1 MKKTFISVFLLL
13 TLIFGCTQ
21 ISYAHDK
28 QAEHDGDLKYA
39 LFGSREKLLV
49 GEEKA
54 IFDAI
59 ANAAALTI
67 DQFSPN
73 DQTQWKEDVYS
84 RLQENVQKLVHLKLP
99 YSFEELD
106 LNSKVSPDGKN
117 ITANSHRKYTHL
129 SWSYRNYPNKEFW
142 KTRKQLLLCTI
153 NWTLYH
159 DKSLFLKVPW
169 LSDML
174 YSPNEQCEAF
184 GAAVYYIHILGDHI
198 EGDKPE
204 KLTNLEP
211 LIQYRNL
218 STPGIIAELK
228 EQLQIV
234 FASQQSSWTYA
245 AMMEEISDLEIKAER
260 NCGTWGAVDT
270 LEKCKINQQYAKE
283 LLDVLSAYL
292 PKLLKN
298 ESFFS
303 EHFKIS

>member
-99 YSFEELD
+99 YSFEEL
-106 LNSKVSPDGKN
+106 
-117 ITANSHRKYTHL
+117 I
-129 SWSYRNYPNKEFW
+129 
-142 KTRKQLLLCTI
+142 
-153 NWTLYH
+153 
-159 DKSLFLKVPW
+159 
-169 LSDML
+169 
-174 YSPNEQCEAF
+174 
-184 GAAVYYIHILGDHI
+184 
-198 EGDKPE
+198 
-204 KLTNLEP
+204 
-211 LIQYRNL
+211 
-218 STPGIIAELK
+218 
-228 EQLQIV
+228 
-234 FASQQSSWTYA
+234 
-245 AMMEEISDLEIKAER
+245 
-260 NCGTWGAVDT
+260 
-270 LEKCKINQQYAKE
+270 
-283 LLDVLSAYL
+283 
-292 PKLLKN
+292 
-298 ESFFS
+298 
-303 EHFKIS
+303 